1 MNKILLVGGGG
12 FIGKNLAN
20 FLVHLN
26 FEVTIVG
33 RFNDS
38 ELSLINNNIKVYK
51 IPIINSFEFEELI
64 SNASTIVWLAHSL
77 VPGIEID
84 SKEDFLNNILPVWN
98 AYELS
103 QKKILPTRFIY
114 VSTGGAIYGNIYDNI
129 PISETNQSNPI
140 SQYGKSKIQ
149 IEIGLQNIASK
160 YNSECFILR
169 PSNVYGPLQNMNK
182 PQGII
187 GYTIYSIFQNT
198 PLTLYNNGLQIRD
211 FIHVDDLCYAISLI
225 ISNQKLEKKCNIFN
239 ISSSLPIRIIDLV
252 KLIERIS
259 LKKIDL
265 IHKPERLVDSNYA
278 VLDNTKFKVKYN
290 WDFKIT
296 LEEGIQA
303 LLNDFKKIKC

>member
-20 FLVHLN
+20 FLVNLN

-38 ELSLINNNIKVYK
+38 DLSLINNNIKVYK
-51 IPIINSFEFEELI
+51 LPIINSIEFDNLI
-64 SNASTIVWLAHSL
+64 CSNSTIVWLAHSL

-84 SKEDFLNNILPVWN
+84 NNEDFITNILPVWN

-103 QKKILPTRFIY
+103 QRKIHPTRFIY
-114 VSTGGAIYGNIYDNI
+114 VSTGGAIYGNVCDNI
-129 PISETNQSNPI
+129 PISETKQTKPI

-149 IEIGLQNIASK
+149 IENGLQNIASK
-160 YNSECFILR
+160 YNSECFIIR

-187 GYTIYSIFQNT
+187 GYTIDSIIQNT
-198 PLTLYNNGLQIRD
+198 PLILYNNGLQIRD

-225 ISNQKLEKKCNIFN
+225 ITNQKLERNCNIFN
-239 ISSSLPIRIIDLV
+239 ISSSLPVRIIDLV
-252 KLIERIS
+252 KLIERKS

-278 VLDNTKFKVKYN
+278 VLDNTKFKIKYN
-290 WDFKIT
+290 WNFKIK
-296 LEEGIQA
+296 LEDGIQA
-303 LLNDFKKIKC
+303 LLNDLKK